1 MLVDHLLKTIQESK
15 ETEVSKYIYRNQL
28 GKACFQ
34 HDMTY
39 GDFKH
44 LAKRTASDKIF
55 YMKQLTLLR
64 IQNMMNIKVVL
75 LLIKFQLLFYII
87 LLQTVLSKTKLNKTN
102 N

>member
-1 MLVDHLLKTIQESK
+1 MDHLLKTIQESK

-64 IQNMMNIKVVL
+64 IQNMMNLKVVL
-75 LLIKFQLLFYII
+75 LLIKFQLLF
-87 LLQTVLSKTKLNKTN
+87 
-102 N
+102 